1 MEELKEYELQ
11 RNKSET
17 DMFQIFYFVRVQ
29 LHFYIEL
36 LTLFLFSS
44 NLISFTIFMAFNSTA
59 VADQIC
65 QHSLWTVI
73 AVYSVFV

>member
-44 NLISFTIFMAFNSTA
+44 NLISFTIFMAFSGTA